1 MPKKKR
7 TKSKTRILKRL
18 PTSRDRT
25 EKPRLWHD
33 GSLLRRLYKEEGKS
47 QGEIAKQLGCS
58 LVTINKAF
66 KTAGIQVSR
75 GRRSMAV
82 LAAGSRNNAKVQ
94 KAVASLPATTYRV
107 VSPRRSTA
115 RNKIIDQLAVLDTLG
130 PHAQKALKQDL
141 HKLVDRL

>member
-1 MPKKKR
+1 MSRKER
-7 TKSKTRILKRL
+7 TKGKTRVLKRL

-75 GRRSMAV
+75 GRRSKAI
-82 LAAGSRNNAKVQ
+82 LAAGSRNSAKVQ
-94 KAVASLPATTYRV
+94 KAVASLPPTSYRV
-107 VSPRRSTA
+107 VSPRRGTV
-115 RNKIIDQLAVLDTLG
+115 RDRIIDQLSVLDTLE
-130 PHAQKALKQDL
+130 PHARNALIQDL
-141 HKLVDRL
+141 HDLVDRL

>member
-1 MPKKKR
+1 MSKKKR
-7 TKSKTRILKRL
+7 TKAKTRVLKRL

-66 KTAGIQVSR
+66 KTARIKVSR
-75 GRRSMAV
+75 GRRSKAV
-82 LAAGSRNNAKVQ
+82 IAAGSRDSGKVQ
-94 KAVASLPATTYRV
+94 KAVASRPPTTYRV
-107 VSPRRSTA
+107 VSPRKGAA
-115 RNKIIDQLAVLDTLG
+115 RDRIINQLAVLDTLG
-130 PHAQKALKQDL
+130 PHARNALKQDL
-141 HKLVDRL
+141 HDLVDRL